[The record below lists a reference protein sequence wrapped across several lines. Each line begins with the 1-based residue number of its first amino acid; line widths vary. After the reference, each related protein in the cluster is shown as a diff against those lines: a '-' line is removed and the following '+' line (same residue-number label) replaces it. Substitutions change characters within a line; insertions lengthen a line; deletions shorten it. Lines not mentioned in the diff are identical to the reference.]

1 MKFTLKVLLLILPFF
16 SMAQDWQMKQ
26 APLMT
31 NFSQD
36 IDPENVLPE
45 YPRPQL
51 ERSSWKNLNGIW
63 QFQPGIG
70 AQDPLPAGD
79 LTRRILVPFAI
90 ESAISGVMEH
100 HPRIWYR
107 RHFIVPESWNG
118 QRIRLNFGA
127 VDYEA
132 EVFINGTS
140 VGTHWGGYDP
150 FSFDITDYLKTSGE
164 QEIIVRVF
172 DPTDAG
178 GFPRGKQTLYPGGIM
193 YTSVTG
199 IWQTV
204 WLEPVPETA
213 IETILMVPDIDQQQ
227 LTLTVKTSVD
237 SPNLTFQA
245 KVKDEGSVI
254 QTTGGNTNQEVQI
267 PIPNQKLWS
276 PDSPFLYD
284 LEIILHDDGEAI
296 DSVKSYFGMRKI
308 SVQDDDGYKKL
319 YLNNEFLFHHGP
331 LDQGFWPDG
340 IYTAPTD
347 EALKYDIEMTKAFGF
362 NMIRKHI
369 KVEPYRWYYWA
380 DKLGV
385 LVWQDMPSANSYT
398 NTHPPVDQ
406 VAYERELTR
415 MVESLLNSP
424 SIVMWVIFNESQG
437 QHRTPELVEK
447 VMGMD
452 PSRVVN
458 QASGGSF
465 FDVGHVL
472 DIHSY
477 PPPAVP
483 VSSTQALACG
493 EFGGVGY
500 KIPGHLWNDGFGYVM
515 ANNEEEFFDYYED
528 YMEQVTIFKTN
539 NGLSASVYTEITDV
553 EIEVNGLLTYDRLEK
568 VDRQRIHTA
577 NTQVIERDIFLSE
590 VVPSSQHEGHIWQYT
605 NTQPPGSWT
614 EESFDDSGWNSG
626 KAGFGTEGT
635 PGAVVRTHWNSPD
648 IWIRRKMPVGDLSGI
663 DRDKLVLTIH
673 HDEDCQVYINGV
685 LAASLSGWTTS
696 YVHLPIST
704 AAKNAIRSN
713 SMNTIAIHCSQTA
726 GGQYVD
732 AGISLLSPDEP
743 APEIPT
749 GSSGMME
756 DLEDA
761 NWLYPSPADD
771 IVRFAQ
777 AFPQAVEAAVI
788 NSYGQTVKKR
798 SGTLD
803 QVNVANLKPGL
814 YFIRVKDQSVTHS
827 YKFIKN

>member
-1 MKFTLKVLLLILPFF
+1 MKFMLKVLLLILPFL
-16 SMAQDWQMKQ
+16 SVAQDWQMKQ

-36 IDPENVLPE
+36 IDPGNVLPE

-51 ERSSWKNLNGIW
+51 ERSSWMNLNGIW

-70 AQDPLPAGD
+70 AQEALPEED
-79 LTRRILVPFAI
+79 LTGKVLVPFAI
-90 ESAISGVMEH
+90 ESAISGVMKH
-100 HPRIWYR
+100 HSRIWYR
-107 RHFIVPESWNG
+107 RYFSVPESWKG

-127 VDYEA
+127 ADYET

-140 VGTHWGGYDP
+140 VGTHLGGYDP

-164 QEIIVRVF
+164 QEITVRVF

-213 IETILMVPDIDQQQ
+213 IETILMVSDIDQQQ
-227 LTLTVKTSVD
+227 LTLTVNTSGD
-237 SPNLTFQA
+237 SPGLTFQA

-254 QTTGGNTNQEVQI
+254 QTAEGNTNQEVQI

-284 LEIILHDDGEAI
+284 LEIILQGDAEAI

-308 SVQDDDGYKKL
+308 SVEDDDGHKKL
-319 YLNNEFLFHHGP
+319 FLNNEFLFHHGP

-380 DKLGV
+380 DKLGL

-398 NTHPPVDQ
+398 DTHPPVDQ

-415 MVESLLNSP
+415 MVESLRNNP

-437 QHRTPELVEK
+437 QHRTTELVEK
-447 VMGMD
+447 VMSMD
-452 PSRVVN
+452 PTRVVN

-465 FDVGHVL
+465 FDVGHIL
-472 DIHSY
+472 DVHSY
-477 PPPAVP
+477 PPPSVP
-483 VSSTQALACG
+483 TSSIQALACG

-500 KIPGHLWNDGFGYVM
+500 KIHGHLWNDGFGYVM
-515 ANNEEEFFDYYED
+515 ANNEEEFFDYYEE
-528 YMEQVTIFKTN
+528 YMKQVTIFKTN
-539 NGLSASVYTEITDV
+539 NGLSAAVYTEITDV
-553 EIEVNGLLTYDRLEK
+553 EVEVNGLLTYDRLEK
-568 VDRQRIHTA
+568 VDLQRIRAA
-577 NTQVIERDIFLSE
+577 NTQVIEREIFLTD
-590 VVPSSQHEGHIWQYT
+590 VVPSSQQEGQIWQYT
-605 NTQPPGSWT
+605 NTQPPGNWT
-614 EESFDDSGWNSG
+614 EEPFDDSGWNSG

-635 PGAVVRTHWNSPD
+635 PGAVARTLWNSPN
-648 IWIRRKMPVGDLSGI
+648 IWIRRKVPVGDLSGI
-663 DRDKLVLTIH
+663 ERDKLVLTIH
-673 HDEDCQVYINGV
+673 HDEDCKVYINGV
-685 LAASLSGWTTS
+685 LAASTTGWTTS

-713 SMNTIAIHCSQTA
+713 SINTIAIHCTQTT
-726 GGQYVD
+726 GGQYID

-743 APEIPT
+743 APEIST
-749 GSSGMME
+749 GNFGMIE
-756 DLEDA
+756 DQEDA
-761 NWLYPSPADD
+761 NWLYPSPVEN
-771 IVRFAQ
+771 IVHFAKT
-777 AFPQAVEAAVI
+777 FPQPVEASVI
-788 NSYGQTVKKR
+788 NSNGQTVKKR
-798 SGTLD
+798 SGTLEHID
-803 QVNVANLKPGL
+803 VANLKPGM
-814 YFIRVKDQSVTHS
+814 YFIRVKDQSINHS
-827 YKFIKN
+827 YRFIKK

>member
-1 MKFTLKVLLLILPFF
+1 MKFILKILLIFTPIW
-16 SMAQDWQMKQ
+16 SMAQNWQMQQ

-31 NFSQD
+31 SFSQD

-51 ERSSWKNLNGIW
+51 QRNQWMNLNGIW

-70 AQDPLPAGD
+70 VQESIPAGD
-79 LTRRILVPFAI
+79 LSGYVLVPFAI
-90 ESAISGVMEH
+90 ESAISGVKEH
-100 HPRIWYR
+100 HPRVWYR
-107 RHFIVPESWNG
+107 RHFSIPESWNG
-118 QRIRLNFGA
+118 QRVRLNFGS

-140 VGTHWGGYDP
+140 IGTHVGGYNP
-150 FSFDITDYLKTSGE
+150 FSFDISDYLTTSEE
-164 QEIIVRVF
+164 QEITVRVF
-172 DPTDAG
+172 DPTDSG

-204 WLEPVPETA
+204 WLEPLPETA
-213 IETILMVPDIDQQQ
+213 IETIRMVPDIDQQQ
-227 LTLTVKTSVD
+227 LTLTVKTTTERD
-237 SPNLTFQA
+237 GLTFLA
-245 KVKDEGSVI
+245 KVKDEGTLI
-254 QTTGGNTNQEVQI
+254 QTTEGNANQKIQI
-267 PIPNQKLWS
+267 SIPNQKLWS

-284 LEIILHDDGEAI
+284 LEITLQQDGEAV

-308 SVQDDDGYKKL
+308 SVEDDDGYKKL

-406 VAYERELTR
+406 LAYERELTR
-415 MVESLLNSP
+415 MVESLQNSP

-447 VMGMD
+447 VMNMD

-465 FDVGHVL
+465 FEVGHVL
-472 DIHSY
+472 DIHNY

-483 VSSTQALACG
+483 VSSTQVLACG

-500 KIPGHLWNDGFGYVM
+500 KIPEHLWNDGFGYVM
-515 ANNEEEFFDYYED
+515 ADSEEEFFNYYED
-528 YMEQVTIFKTN
+528 YMDQVTIFKTN
-539 NGLSASVYTEITDV
+539 NGLSAAVYTEITDV

-568 VDRQRIHTA
+568 VDRQRIKAA
-577 NTQVIERDIFLSE
+577 NTQVIERDIFLTE
-590 VVPSSQHEGHIWQYT
+590 VVPSSQLEGQIWQYT
-605 NTQPPGSWT
+605 NTQPPGNWT
-614 EESFDDSGWNSG
+614 DESFNDSGWNSG
-626 KAGFGTEGT
+626 RAGFGTVGT
-635 PGAVVRTHWNSPD
+635 PGAVIRTIWDSPD
-648 IWIRRKMPVGDLSGI
+648 IWIRRKVTVGDLSGI
-663 DRDKLVLTIH
+663 NRNNLVLSIH
-673 HDEDCQVYINGV
+673 HDEDCEVYINGV
-685 LAASLSGWTTS
+685 PATATTGWTNS
-696 YVHLPIST
+696 YIHIPIST

-713 SMNTIAIHCSQTA
+713 GINTIAIHCKQTA
-726 GGQYVD
+726 GGQYID
-732 AGISLLSPDEP
+732 AGISLLNPDEP

-749 GSSGMME
+749 ESVSMKT
-756 DLEDA
+756 DLEEA
-761 NWLYPSPADD
+761 IWVYPSPAEDT
-771 IVRFAQ
+771 IRFSKP
-777 AFPQAVEAAVI
+777 FSKPVEASI
-788 NSYGQTVKKR
+788 IDSKGQTIKR
-798 SGTLD
+798 LSGALD
-803 QVNVANLKPGL
+803 HIHVSDIAPGL
-814 YFIRVKDQSVTHS
+814 YFINVKEKSTTHTF
-827 YKFIKN
+827 KFIKK